1 MGSVSRDAVF
11 VDTSFYVA
19 FLNARDFLHSV
30 AEGVATNCGD
40 VVTTE
45 YVLVEVG
52 NILARTGNKRAFM
65 EFMNRL
71 EADDRTTIVPAGRT
85 WFDRGMELYA
95 SHLDK
100 KWSLTDCISF
110 EVMRNYSL
118 REAATADHHFEQAG
132 YRALMKT
139 EPR

>member
-11 VDTSFYVA
+11 VDTSFYVVI
-19 FLNARDFLHSV
+19 LNPRDSLHSI
-30 AEGVATNCGD
+30 AESVATNCGD

-52 NILARTGNKRAFM
+52 NILARTGNKKAFM
-65 EFMNRL
+65 EFMNQL
-71 EADDRTTIVPAGRT
+71 EADDRTTIIPAGRT
-85 WFDRGMELYA
+85 WFARGMELYS

-110 EVMRNYSL
+110 AVMRSYSL

-132 YRALMKT
+132 YKALMGSK
-139 EPR
+139 